1 MTVISVAFVWDIKT
15 LSEPL
20 TRSER
25 REQEEN
31 ERTTCG
37 HRSIIGFRWMEETGL
52 NFDHLNRII
61 FAKDSIKKKYTITHF
76 FTNFLDNC

>member
-1 MTVISVAFVWDIKT
+1 VTVISVAFVWDIKT

-31 ERTTCG
+31 EKHNRIQVDG
-37 HRSIIGFRWMEETGL
+37 GWWMEETGL

-61 FAKDSIKKKYTITHF
+61 CQGFNQEEIYNHT
-76 FTNFLDNC
+76 FLHKLPR

>member
-31 ERTTCG
+31 EKHNRIQVDG
-37 HRSIIGFRWMEETGL
+37 GWWMEETGL